1 MATEDHAPALRQGLA
16 ALCRRLQTQGP
27 ASGEQ
32 MMAAAEELLQLRQ
45 RMGGKGLW
53 RRPPRLL
60 TATLDDAIGQ
70 GLALIE
76 RFAAAIGMVVTPLG
90 LRRPPDA
97 IVHAC
102 HDYRPAFLGLTVLW
116 LDSEADLALVAR
128 QLPSET
134 RLIAGGPAFR
144 YDPDL
149 ATRCGVHHVAAD
161 AAGFMAFMLAH
172 SEGEADGHV
181 GSGV

>member
-1 MATEDHAPALRQGLA
+1 
-16 ALCRRLQTQGP
+16 
-27 ASGEQ
+27 
-32 MMAAAEELLQLRQ
+32 MAAAEELLRLRQ
-45 RMGGKGLW
+45 RMGGQGLW

-76 RFAAAIGMVVTPLG
+76 RFAEVMGMVVTPLG

-97 IVHAC
+97 IVQVCRH
-102 HDYRPAFLGLTVLW
+102 YRPAYLGLTVLW
-116 LDSEADLALVAR
+116 PDSEEDLALVGR
-128 QLPSET
+128 RLPPET

-149 ATRCGVHHVAAD
+149 AARCGVHHVAAD
-161 AAGFMAFMLAH
+161 AAGFIACMLAQ
-172 SEGEADGHV
+172 SEGEAKGHA
-181 GSGV
+181 GSGA